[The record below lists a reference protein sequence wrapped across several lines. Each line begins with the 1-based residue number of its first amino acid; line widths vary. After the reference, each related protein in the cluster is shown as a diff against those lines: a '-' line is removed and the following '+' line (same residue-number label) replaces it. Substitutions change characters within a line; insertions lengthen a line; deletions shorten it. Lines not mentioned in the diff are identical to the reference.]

1 MVLPVIPDVYRCA
14 VGYAVAGQG
23 AVNVL
28 HVTAPG
34 DPSPVTVALAVAEAW
49 GATDSLCSL
58 QSTSVNLNTV
68 EVTPLD
74 GLTPTSGASFGA
86 ADNDNGTH
94 SAFPMP
100 AGDCLVLSLKSAER
114 GRSKNGRLFISGLC
128 SNQMDTNQQFWSGAT
143 QTAAEAA
150 WGVFLTELNAAIGG
164 AVPVIASYK
173 LEEAFEV
180 VSATARSSVC
190 SQRRRDH

>member
-1 MVLPVIPDVYRCA
+1 
-14 VGYAVAGQG
+14 
-23 AVNVL
+23 VL
-28 HVTAPG
+28 HVNAPG
-34 DPSPVTVALAVAEAW
+34 SPAAVTVALAVAEAW
-49 GATDSLCSL
+49 GEDTSLCLL

-74 GLTPTSGASFGA
+74 GTSPTTGASFGA
-86 ADNDNGTH
+86 AENDNGKH

-114 GRSKNGRLFISGLC
+114 GRSKNGRLFLSGLC

-150 WGVFLTELNAAIGG
+150 WLQFVTVLEAELSG
-164 AVPVIASYK
+164 AVVTIASAV
-173 LEEAFEV
+173 LEQDFPV